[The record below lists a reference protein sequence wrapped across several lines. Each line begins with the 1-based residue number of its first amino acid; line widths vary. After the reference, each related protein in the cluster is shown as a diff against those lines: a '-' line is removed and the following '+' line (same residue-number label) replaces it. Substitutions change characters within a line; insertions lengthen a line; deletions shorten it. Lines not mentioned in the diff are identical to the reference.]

1 MEFLSL
7 SRRRSSARNVPGGE
21 ERVETNVFEGYPVSR
36 KKIKTTG
43 LHNFALF
50 VFPLTC
56 NHNSAF
62 ERQRG
67 IIKFSILF
75 LLNRVGVYC
84 THFLWID
91 QRNLSTPPPPHFA
104 LLFTKT
110 NAKWP
115 KWKQNCPKYFY
126 FFKRFWRELVGC
138 IKYDNSILWPSLEI
152 SCEML

>member
-1 MEFLSL
+1 MKLLRRPISASDRIPDRFYVISMEFLSL

-21 ERVETNVFEGYPVSR
+21 ERVETDVFEGYPVSR

-84 THFLWID
+84 THFL
-91 QRNLSTPPPPHFA
+91 
-104 LLFTKT
+104 
-110 NAKWP
+110 
-115 KWKQNCPKYFY
+115 
-126 FFKRFWRELVGC
+126 
-138 IKYDNSILWPSLEI
+138 
-152 SCEML
+152 